1 VRQLSI
7 FAPRAQGLTAYIE
20 RHRPDGALLPPAA
33 EFPEPTYWLH
43 PQDQDWVPV
52 EEKNRM
58 PHYKNGELAQVGDLV
73 KGRGYNVKHEIVG
86 KILSINQNSETC
98 NLTVAHVIEQRL
110 DPKMDPLLAARDGAS
125 QGATYWDGVILRVGV
140 EYGQTDHFELV
151 HREPEIARNTG

>member
-33 EFPEPTYWLH
+33 EFPVYWLDPH
-43 PQDQDWVPV
+43 EGDWIPV

-58 PHYKNGELAQVGDLV
+58 PHYKNGEIAEVGDLV

-98 NLTVAHVIEQRL
+98 NLTIAHVIETRI
-110 DPKMDPLLAARDGAS
+110 DPNMDPRLAAADAAS
-125 QGATYWDGVILRVGV
+125 PGVTYWDSSLLKVGV

-151 HREPEIARNTG
+151 HRAPENARSPG